1 MFRETMKREALVYNT
16 AMLNLPKNT
25 LQFLF
30 GVILFAMAGG
40 DYDIITCIIAASG
53 LGLGLGAIYLFND
66 LTDLKE
72 DRHNEMKIRWKAVAN
87 GTMSRDESIILIKLS
102 SITGT
107 LLALL
112 SGLNFFLIYL
122 SVIALNIC
130 YSHPS
135 IRWKNSKTLSVAA
148 IATLQVLKF
157 SSGWFLFTH
166 TIEGFPILFV
176 IALAIGYTLL
186 FIYYKNDTENLKKLV
201 IEDKKRVLPL
211 SLTCI
216 IMLLTSFFIYTFPAI
231 ALSAIILGIPT
242 VGLYFLTKNYIG
254 KSVNVVFM
262 YAGLVVLLLSFLLL
276 STPTVTAINQNMID
290 QNATMKQ
297 YILVTAEQIISG
309 LSGR

>member
-1 MFRETMKREALVYNT
+1 MKREALIYNT
-16 AMLNLPKNT
+16 AMLNLPKNA

-40 DYDIITCIIAASG
+40 DYNILTCLIAASG
-53 LGLGLGAIYLFND
+53 LSIGLGAIYLFND

-87 GTMSRDESIILIKLS
+87 GTMSRNESMTLIKLF
-102 SITGT
+102 SITGII
-107 LLALL
+107 LAII

-122 SVIALNIC
+122 SVIGLNIC

-135 IRWKNSKTLSVAA
+135 IRWKANSTLSVVA

-157 SSGWFLFTH
+157 SSGWFLFTN
-166 TIEGFPILFV
+166 TIQGFPIIFV
-176 IALAIGYTLL
+176 MALAIGYTLL

-216 IMLLTSFFIYTFPAI
+216 LMLLTSFFIYTFPAI
-231 ALSAIILGIPT
+231 GLSAIMLGIPT
-242 VGLYFLTKNYIG
+242 VGLYFLTKNHIG

-262 YAGLVVLLLSFLLL
+262 YVGLAVLLLSFLLL
-276 STPTVTAINQNMID
+276 NTPTVTAINQNMID
-290 QNATMKQ
+290 QNAT
-297 YILVTAEQIISG
+297 VREQLRMSVEVIITG

>member
-1 MFRETMKREALVYNT
+1 MKREALIYNT

-40 DYDIITCIIAASG
+40 QYNILSCLIAASG
-53 LGLGLGAIYLFND
+53 LSIGLGAIYLFND

-72 DRHNEMKIRWKAVAN
+72 DKQNDMKIRWKAVAN
-87 GTMSRDESIILIKLS
+87 GSMSRKESITLIKLF

-107 LLALL
+107 VLALL
-112 SGLNFFLIYL
+112 SGVNFFLIYL

-135 IRWKNSKTLSVAA
+135 IRWKNSKSLSVVA
-148 IATLQVLKF
+148 IASLQVLKF
-157 SSGWFLFTH
+157 SSGWFLFTN

-176 IALAIGYTLL
+176 MALAIGYTLL

-201 IEDKKRVLPL
+201 VQDKKRVLPL

-231 ALSAIILGIPT
+231 GLSAIMLGIPT
-242 VGLYFLTKNYIG
+242 IGLYFLTKNHIG

-262 YAGLVVLLLSFLLL
+262 YVGLIVLLLSFILLN
-276 STPTVTAINQNMID
+276 TPTVTAINQNMID
-290 QNATMKQ
+290 QNATVK
-297 YILVTAEQIISG
+297 EQLRISVEEIITG

>member
-1 MFRETMKREALVYNT
+1 MKREALIYNT

-40 DYDIITCIIAASG
+40 QYNILSCLIAASG
-53 LGLGLGAIYLFND
+53 LSIGLGAIYLFND

-72 DRHNEMKIRWKAVAN
+72 DKQNDMKIRWKAVAN
-87 GTMSRDESIILIKLS
+87 GSMSRQESITLIKLFI
-102 SITGT
+102 ITGT
-107 LLALL
+107 VLALL

-135 IRWKNSKTLSVAA
+135 IRWKSSKSLSVVA
-148 IATLQVLKF
+148 IASLQVLKF
-157 SSGWFLFTH
+157 SSGWFLFTRA
-166 TIEGFPILFV
+166 IEGFPILFV
-176 IALAIGYTLL
+176 MALAIGYTLL

-201 IEDKKRVLPL
+201 VQDKKRVLPL

-216 IMLLTSFFIYTFPAI
+216 FMLLTSFFIYTFPAI
-231 ALSAIILGIPT
+231 SLSAIMLGIPT
-242 VGLYFLTKNYIG
+242 VGLYFLTKNHIG

-262 YAGLVVLLLSFLLL
+262 YVGLIVLLLSFLLL
-276 STPTVTAINQNMID
+276 NTPTVTAINQNMID
-290 QNATMKQ
+290 QNAT
-297 YILVTAEQIISG
+297 VREQLRISVEEIITG

>member
-1 MFRETMKREALVYNT
+1 MKREALIYNT

-40 DYDIITCIIAASG
+40 QYNILTCLIAASG
-53 LGLGLGAIYLFND
+53 LSIGLGAIYLFND

-72 DRHNEMKIRWKAVAN
+72 DKQNDMKIRWKAVAN
-87 GTMSRDESIILIKLS
+87 GSMSRKESITLIKLF

-107 LLALL
+107 VLALL

-135 IRWKNSKTLSVAA
+135 IRWKANSTLSVVA
-148 IATLQVLKF
+148 IASLQVLKF
-157 SSGWFLFTH
+157 SSGWFLFTNA
-166 TIEGFPILFV
+166 IEGFPILFV
-176 IALAIGYTLL
+176 MALAIGYTLL

-297 YILVTAEQIISG
+297 YILVTAEQIITG

>member
-1 MFRETMKREALVYNT
+1 MKREALIYNT

-40 DYDIITCIIAASG
+40 QYNILTCIIAASG
-53 LGLGLGAIYLFND
+53 LSIGLGAIYLFND

-72 DRHNEMKIRWKAVAN
+72 DKQNDMKIRWKAVAN
-87 GTMSRDESIILIKLS
+87 GSMPRKESITLIKLF

-107 LLALL
+107 VLALL

-122 SVIALNIC
+122 SVIALNLC

-135 IRWKNSKTLSVAA
+135 IRWKANNTLSVVA
-148 IATLQVLKF
+148 IASLQVLKF
-157 SSGWFLFTH
+157 SSGWFLFTN

-176 IALAIGYTLL
+176 MALAIGYTLL

-201 IEDKKRVLPL
+201 VQDKKRVLPL

-231 ALSAIILGIPT
+231 GLSAIMLGIPT
-242 VGLYFLTKNYIG
+242 IGLYFLTKNHIG

-262 YAGLVVLLLSFLLL
+262 YVGLIVLLLSFLLL

-290 QNATMKQ
+290 QNATVK
-297 YILVTAEQIISG
+297 EQLRISVEEIITG
-309 LSGR
+309 LSAR